1 MNCEKCKV
9 NQATVHMKQTVNGVS
24 REVKLCENCATE
36 VGGISLSFGTLS
48 DFMMANP
55 TATTPPRS
63 AKRCHTCSATFDDI
77 VKSGKLGCGQCYT
90 VFAPQLKETLRRIH
104 GDAVYVASSPAP
116 ATSNQSTD
124 IADTLLQLK
133 SQLNAAISAENYE
146 EAVKLRDQIRGLES

>member
-1 MNCEKCKV
+1 MTCEKCKV

-24 REVKLCENCATE
+24 REVKLCGNCAAG
-36 VGGISLSFGTLS
+36 GGISLSFGSLS

-55 TATTPPRS
+55 TATTSTRT

-90 VFAPQLKETLRRIH
+90 VFAPQLKESLRRIH
-104 GDAVYVASSPAP
+104 GDAVYVASTPAP
-116 ATSNQSTD
+116 QSSNQNTD

-133 SQLNAAISAENYE
+133 SQLNTAISAENYE
-146 EAVKLRDQIRGLES
+146 EAVKLRDQIRGLEN